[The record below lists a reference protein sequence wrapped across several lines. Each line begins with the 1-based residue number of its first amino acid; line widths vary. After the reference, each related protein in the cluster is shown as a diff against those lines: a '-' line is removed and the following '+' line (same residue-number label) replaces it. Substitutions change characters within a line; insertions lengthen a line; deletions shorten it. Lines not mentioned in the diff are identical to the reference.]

1 MDSSYSVVIVEDDI
15 FSRRIVR
22 LIINNHFPELNVTG
36 EFASITD
43 ASLMIPQLAPDLM
56 ILDIQLED
64 GNAFDL
70 LKQLREQNIEPK
82 IVFMSAIH
90 SYIEEAVQFASVDFL
105 KKPFDESEL
114 VMALDKAIDSINDSD
129 YGQRL
134 NTLFSNLHNNNG
146 DKSIIFKQDNGH
158 VNAPLSTIVYGR
170 AVPGGA
176 EFRLVSGEDFFVA
189 APLRRYEL
197 LLSNHGFFRCHPT
210 YVINL
215 RLINTIDENNGSV
228 SFNSGHIVPFEAW
241 RLAGMLQK
249 YRKYCEK
256 EFVRKDEY
264 Q

>member
-176 EFRLVSGEDFFVA
+176 EFRLISGEDF
-189 APLRRYEL
+189 Y
-197 LLSNHGFFRCHPT
+197 CCPT
-210 YVINL
+210 
-215 RLINTIDENNGSV
+215 
-228 SFNSGHIVPFEAW
+228 
-241 RLAGMLQK
+241 
-249 YRKYCEK
+249 
-256 EFVRKDEY
+256 
-264 Q
+264 